1 LNANVNE
8 QRSPSQIERILLVH
22 PTGNQNVRQA
32 AQALNES
39 GNLAGF
45 YTTVA
50 WNPESRR
57 ARLLPVK
64 MQRDLGRRAYLNIP
78 QELIHSQPWSEM
90 MRQFV
95 GRTGLSIHNRD
106 EKSFFGVDAIY
117 RRLDRKVAREL
128 RAGRIKPTAIYSYD
142 DCALHC
148 FKAAGE
154 LGIKRIFEQP
164 TVYHRAVEE
173 MIRTERELNPEW
185 INCLSGVNDSADKLA
200 RKDEELRRADA
211 VFVASSYCAATLKLF
226 PEPLNKPV
234 YTINYGSPATGPQ
247 KKLTSRT
254 DPLRVLFVG
263 SMNQRKGISYL
274 FRAIEQLS
282 VAHEFTLIGGL
293 NPKYKCKPLIDG
305 LGRFRWLQ
313 SLPHNEV
320 LREMRAHDVLVF
332 PTLSDAFGLVILEAM
347 AQGTVVLTTP
357 NSAAC
362 DVIEHGVNGLVVPVR
377 DTDAITAQLTRLAE
391 DRNLLYQLGEAG
403 RRTAEERSWARYRAE
418 WSGAIVECL
427 QTLRER

>member
-1 LNANVNE
+1 LNVKVNE
-8 QRSPSQIERILLVH
+8 PRDPAQNERILLVH

-39 GNLAGF
+39 GKLAGF
-45 YTTVA
+45 FTTVA
-50 WNPESRR
+50 WNPESR
-57 ARLLPVK
+57 LSKMLPAK
-64 MQRDLGRRAYLNIP
+64 MQRDLGRRAYTNIP
-78 QELIHSQPWSEM
+78 QELIHRQPLSEM

-95 GRTGLSIHNRD
+95 GRTRLSIHNKD
-106 EKSFFGVDAIY
+106 ERSFFGVDAIY

-128 RAGRIKPTAIYSYD
+128 KSGRVRPTAIYSYD

-185 INCLSGVNDSADKLA
+185 INCLSGVNDSAEKLA

-211 VFVASSYCAATLKLF
+211 VFVASSYCADTLKLF

-234 YTINYGSPATGPQ
+234 YTINYGAPSPGPQ
-247 KKLTSRT
+247 KKITSRAE
-254 DPLRVLFVG
+254 PLRVLFVG

-274 FRAIEQLS
+274 FKAIEQLK
-282 VAHEFTLIGGL
+282 VPHEFTLIGSL
-293 NPKYKCKPLIDG
+293 NPKYKCKPLLEG
-305 LGRFRWLQ
+305 LGKFRWLQ
-313 SLPHNEV
+313 SLPHGEV

-332 PTLSDAFGLVILEAM
+332 PTLSDAFGLVLLEAM

-377 DTDAITAQLTRLAE
+377 NADAITAQLTRLAE
-391 DRNLLYQLGEAG
+391 DRDALFQLGEAG
-403 RRTAEERSWARYRAE
+403 RGTAAERSWARYRAE
-418 WSGAIVECL
+418 WAGAIDDCL
-427 QTLRER
+427 RTLRAQ

>member
-1 LNANVNE
+1 MNE
-8 QRSPSQIERILLVH
+8 LKDPSQNERVLLVH

-32 AQALNES
+32 AQALYES
-39 GNLAGF
+39 GKLAVF

-50 WNPESRR
+50 WNPESRL
-57 ARLLPVK
+57 AKLMPAKL
-64 MQRDLGRRAYLNIP
+64 QRDLGRRAYTNIP
-78 QELIHSQPWSEM
+78 QELIQSQPWSEL

-95 GRTGLSIHNRD
+95 GRTRLSIHNTD

-128 RAGRIKPTAIYSYD
+128 KAGLISPTALYSYD

-211 VFVASSYCAATLKLF
+211 VFVASSYCADTLKLF

-234 YTINYGSPATGPQ
+234 YTVNYGAPTPGPQ
-247 KKLTSRT
+247 KRLTRRT
-254 DPLRVLFVG
+254 EPLRVLFVG

-274 FRAIEQLS
+274 FKAIEQLK

-293 NPKYKCKPLIDG
+293 NPKYKCKPLTEG
-305 LGRFRWLQ
+305 LGRYRWLH
-313 SLPHNEV
+313 SIPHGEV

-332 PTLSDAFGLVILEAM
+332 PTLYDAFGLVILEAM

-377 DTDAITAQLTRLAE
+377 DADAITSQLTRLAE
-391 DRNLLYQLGEAG
+391 DRDSLYQLSEAG
-403 RRTAEERSWARYRAE
+403 RQSAAERSWARYRAE
-418 WSGAIVECL
+418 WAGAIDECL
-427 QTLRER
+427 QALNEK